1 MRRRIDLYALVLPL
15 GLIVGFIVLLAT
27 SQGLRTIRGGRIGG
41 DLPAFYGAART
52 LRTDPSRLYDWDTQR
67 DAQRDLLP
75 PATEGWIAYAYPPL
89 VAAAYLPLTWL
100 PFKAAYA
107 IHTLVMAALCV
118 IAMTFVGRALP
129 ALRPH
134 RVLLIAAALGFY
146 PIFRA
151 VLGGQNT
158 AFSLTCA
165 AGAAAALTAGNATL
179 AGLWLGAW
187 LFKPQL
193 ALPVAAIVALKSPH
207 RMRLLSGVAVFGV
220 IYYAVGAAIG
230 GAAWPIWWWRAGV
243 VPFSKADQ
251 FVDRANA
258 ISLPELASSFGVPIA
273 GWIAAVVIAG
283 VVVWRMWR
291 SAAPPITVVASA
303 AATAVLIAPHALFYD
318 AGLALLGL
326 IVCAARRPRWL
337 PAVAAV
343 YLVTWTQPFRAALP
357 IPPLTVAVA
366 VALGLCLLDDQISG
380 TSSYSPQTSRSASH
394 ISPTVA

>member
-1 MRRRIDLYALVLPL
+1 MHRRIDFYALVVPL
-15 GLIVGFIVLLAT
+15 GLIAGFIVLLAT

-75 PATEGWIAYAYPPL
+75 PSSHGWIAYAYPPF

-100 PFKAAYA
+100 PFKTAYA
-107 IHTLVMAALCV
+107 MHTLVMAAFCV
-118 IAMTFVGRALP
+118 IAMAFMWRSLP
-129 ALRPH
+129 ALRAY
-134 RVLLIAAALGFY
+134 RVLLVAGALGFY

-158 AFSLTCA
+158 AFSLMCA
-165 AGAAAALTAGNATL
+165 AGAAAALTGGNALT

-207 RMRLLSGVAVFGV
+207 RMRLLAGVAVFGV
-220 IYYAVGAAIG
+220 IYYLIGAAIG

-243 VPFSKADQ
+243 VPFSAADQ
-251 FVDRANA
+251 IVDQANA
-258 ISLPELASSFGVPIA
+258 IALPELASSFGAPIA
-273 GWIAAVVIAG
+273 GWLAAVAVVG

-291 SAAPPITVVASA
+291 GAAPPITAVATA
-303 AATAVLIAPHALFYD
+303 AATAVLIAPHALYYD

-326 IVCAARRPRWL
+326 IVCAARRPAWL
-337 PAVAAV
+337 PGVAVA
-343 YLVTWTQPFRAALP
+343 YLVTWAQPFRAALP

-366 VALGLCLLDDQISG
+366 VALWLCLLDDQISG

>member
-1 MRRRIDLYALVLPL
+1 MRRRIDFYALVIPL
-15 GLIVGFIVLLAT
+15 GLIAGFIVLLAT
-27 SQGLRTIRGGRIGG
+27 SHGLRTIRGGRIGG

-52 LRTDPSRLYDWDTQR
+52 IRTDPSRLYDWDAQR

-75 PATEGWIAYAYPPL
+75 PSSQGWIAYAYPPF

-100 PFKAAYA
+100 PFKTAYA
-107 IHTLVMAALCV
+107 IHTVVMAAFCV
-118 IAMTFVGRALP
+118 IAMMFVGRTLP
-129 ALRPH
+129 TLRPY
-134 RVLLIAAALGFY
+134 RVLLVAAALGFY

-158 AFSLTCA
+158 AFSLMCA
-165 AGAAAALTAGNATL
+165 AGAAAALAAGNALT

-207 RMRLLSGVAVFGV
+207 RVRLLAGVAVFGV
-220 IYYAVGAAIG
+220 MYYALGAAIG
-230 GAAWPIWWWRAGV
+230 GVEWPIWWWRAGV
-243 VPFSKADQ
+243 VPFSATDRIVDQ
-251 FVDRANA
+251 ANA
-258 ISLPELASSFGVPIA
+258 ISFPELGSSFGVPIL
-273 GWIAAVVIAG
+273 GWIAAVVTAG
-283 VVVWRMWR
+283 VVVWRLWR
-291 SAAPPITVVASA
+291 GTAPPIVVVASA
-303 AATAVLIAPHALFYD
+303 AATAVLIAPHALYYD

-326 IVCAARRPRWL
+326 LVCTARRPAWL

-343 YLVTWTQPFRAALP
+343 YLVTWAQPFRAALP
-357 IPPLTVAVA
+357 IPPLTVAVT

-380 TSSYSPQTSRSASH
+380 TSSYSPQTSRNASH